1 MKTPSPHRKPLVLA
15 LMLAFASTLTLSA
28 CGGGGGGGNVRPDP
42 PPPPP
47 PPPPQLCTDPNAE
60 NDGGPLPCV
69 YRQNGTWDNLLVPS
83 NADLAHAQ
91 GFTGKGVKIG
101 ILDSYWFRDY
111 APLLGR
117 VDYYNGPTTPP
128 DPNYPA
134 PEGTED
140 EAVYYYTADII
151 HGTTVATVAAGA
163 PVGEF
168 RGGIAPDARIYMGQ
182 VCDNQEGVF
191 ERGGCGFFI
200 REPGSNRFRNMID
213 IMAPMGVR
221 LFNTSFGGDGVD
233 LADVPPPQPGSI
245 YSRVLGN
252 LIAYDALVIG
262 ALGNDGKENP
272 DPDGHVMLP
281 YHDPEFYDHI
291 ISVAAVHSVGSSSA
305 DWSSAVSNDYLAGS
319 INSDTGRWEYPD
331 GYHVFL
337 AEYSNQCGLTAQWC
351 VSAATNTQAPKIPG
365 VDGDG
370 GIHAGTSHATPV
382 VTGVAA
388 LVMEAYPWMSASNIQ
403 QTVLTTATDIGAPGV
418 DPIYGWG
425 LVNARKAIDGPAQ
438 FVRNDYIEG
447 FIADFE
453 GESRPFFND
462 ISGDGWLWKLGR
474 GTLTLA
480 GNNTYTG
487 ATVVEQGTLRV
498 TGALGSDVEVAP
510 GATFAT
516 GGSGATIN
524 GHFDVY
530 NPANWNDGLPISRHR
545 FGAATVA
552 IQLGAPLT
560 VTGEVVIDQGN
571 RLLLLPEADGYTVRS
586 TETLISTGGGLFGTF
601 SDARAASGFFWD
613 AALNYG
619 THTLTADLT
628 RTSAQAQALALGAPA
643 NVVAGAAM
651 ADALIS
657 HTDHL
662 VESGQTAGNESL
674 INATAKLISAANDDI
689 AALSL
694 ASLTGDVHAAA
705 RHLGIQRTLGDG
717 ERLADRLRTLGSR
730 TEHGFW
736 MQNDT
741 GNGYLGRIGYGQA
754 EVRHST
760 SGFGMDE
767 RVGDAWTLGF
777 SAARSRSNAHLD
789 ALGGRL
795 TGSGQQMALYARRD
809 LGQTGYFSGLAS
821 FDRHTVDTRRQ
832 VLTGN
837 AVSSVIGQHTDG
849 ATLVRLETGLRLS
862 GGLTPYLAAGSVSLR
877 QGGFTETGVLGLNAD
892 ADTFTRT
899 FADLG
904 TRFERNS
911 GNWSFTGTLSARQ
924 MFGGRSSFNA
934 AFNGA
939 EAVRFAVPGQ
949 SLARSSVRFGSDLSY
964 RTGNG
969 WNYSLGLG
977 ADHAS
982 GQRSNAWGEATIN
995 FGF

>member
-1 MKTPSPHRKPLVLA
+1 
-15 LMLAFASTLTLSA
+15 MLAFASTLTLSA
-28 CGGGGGGGNVRPDP
+28 CGGGGGGGNTRPDP

-47 PPPPQLCTDPNAE
+47 PQICTDQKAE
-60 NDGGPLPCV
+60 NNGGSLPCV
-69 YRQNGTWDNLLVPS
+69 YRQNGAWDNLLVPG

-101 ILDSYWFRDY
+101 ILDSYLFRNY

-117 VDYYNGPTTPP
+117 VDYYNGPQTPP
-128 DPNYPA
+128 DPNFPP
-134 PEGTED
+134 PEGTDED
-140 EAVYYYTADII
+140 AVYYYTADII
-151 HGTTVATVAAGA
+151 HGTTVATVAAGSPA
-163 PVGEF
+163 GDF

-200 REPGSNRFRNMID
+200 REPGSNQFRNIID

-233 LADVPPPQPGSI
+233 LADVPPAQPGSA
-245 YSRVLGN
+245 YSWVLRN
-252 LIAYDALVIG
+252 LIAHDALVIG

-305 DWSSAVSNDYLAGS
+305 DWSSAASNEYLAGS
-319 INSDTGRWEYPD
+319 INPDSGRWEYPD
-331 GYHVFL
+331 GYHVYL
-337 AEYSNQCGLTAQWC
+337 AEYSNRCGLTAQWC
-351 VSAATNTQAPKIPG
+351 VSAATNTQAPNIPG
-365 VDGDG
+365 VNGDG

-453 GESRPFFND
+453 GDSRPFLND
-462 ISGDGWLWKLGR
+462 ISGDGWLWKLGG

-480 GNNTYTG
+480 GNNTYAG
-487 ATVVEQGTLRV
+487 ASVVEQGTLRV
-498 TGALGSDVEVAP
+498 TGSLGSDVDVAP

-530 NPANWNDGLPISRHR
+530 NPANWNVDLPVSRHR

-560 VTGEVVIDQGN
+560 VTGEAVIDQGN

-586 TETLISTGGGLFGTF
+586 TETLISTGSGLFGTF
-601 SDARAASGFFWD
+601 SEARAASGFFWN
-613 AALNYG
+613 AELNYG

-628 RTSAQAQALALGAPA
+628 RASAQAQARALGAPA
-643 NVVAGAAM
+643 SVVAGAVM

-657 HTDHL
+657 HTDQL
-662 VESGQTAGNESL
+662 VESGQHADNEPL
-674 INATAKLISAANDDI
+674 INATATLMSAANDDI
-689 AALSL
+689 AARALS
-694 ASLTGDVHAAA
+694 SLTGDVHAAA
-705 RHLGIQRTLGDG
+705 RHLGIQRALGDG
-717 ERLADRLRTLGSR
+717 ERLANRLRTLDAR
-730 TEHGFW
+730 AERGFW
-736 MQNDT
+736 MHSDS
-741 GNGYLGRIGYGQA
+741 GNGTLSRIGYGEA
-754 EVRHST
+754 EVHHST

-767 RVGDAWTLGF
+767 RLGDAWTLGV
-777 SAARSRSNAHLD
+777 SAARSRSSAHLD
-789 ALGGRL
+789 AFGGRL
-795 TGSGQQMALYARRD
+795 TGSGQQMALYAHRD
-809 LGQTGYFSGLAS
+809 IGRSGYFSGLLNH
-821 FDRHTVDTRRQ
+821 DRHTVDTRRQ

-837 AVSSVIGQHTDG
+837 AVNNVIGQHTDA
-849 ATLVRLETGLRLS
+849 ATLVRLETGLRLNA
-862 GGLTPYLAAGSVSLR
+862 GLTPYLAAGSVSLR
-877 QGGFTETGVLGLNAD
+877 QGGFAETGVLGLNAD
-892 ADTFTRT
+892 ADTLTRA

-904 TRFERNS
+904 TRFERNV
-911 GNWSFTGTLSARQ
+911 GNWSFASTLSARRLV
-924 MFGGRSSFNA
+924 GGRSGFNA

-939 EAVRFAVPGQ
+939 DAVRFTVPGQ
-949 SLARSSVRFGSDLSY
+949 SLARSSVRFGSDLNY

-977 ADHAS
+977 TDHTS
-982 GQRSNAWGEATIN
+982 GQRTNTWGEATVKV
-995 FGF
+995 GF